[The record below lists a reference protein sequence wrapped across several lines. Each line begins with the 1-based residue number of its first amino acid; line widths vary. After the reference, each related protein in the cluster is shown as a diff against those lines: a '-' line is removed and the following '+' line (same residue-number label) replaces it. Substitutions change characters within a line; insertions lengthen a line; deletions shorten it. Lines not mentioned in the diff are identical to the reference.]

1 RRAKPRDAAAFD
13 TPVLGRE
20 LETEI
25 VDPIVDASSI
35 SSLNPRP
42 DFDIALDDELT
53 RAEEAVRR
61 FTGEVQP
68 APVELHDEPGLLPG
82 FADAVSVRGAEGE
95 FGDGEAEPAAS
106 PAAPLSERPYR
117 LPAASV
123 LAAATPPKARTAVND
138 EMSAA
143 ITSVLT
149 QFSVDAK

>member
-1 RRAKPRDAAAFD
+1 
-13 TPVLGRE
+13 
-20 LETEI
+20 
-25 VDPIVDASSI
+25 
-35 SSLNPRP
+35 
-42 DFDIALDDELT
+42 DIALDDELT

-82 FADAVSVRGAEGE
+82 FADAVSERGAAGE

-106 PAAPLSERPYR
+106 PAAPLSKRPYR

-123 LAAATPPKARTAVND
+123 RSAGTPPKARTAVND
-138 EMSAA
+138 EMIAA

-149 QFSVDAK
+149 QFSVDAKVTGFMRGPSVTRYEIELGNGVKVERVTALS